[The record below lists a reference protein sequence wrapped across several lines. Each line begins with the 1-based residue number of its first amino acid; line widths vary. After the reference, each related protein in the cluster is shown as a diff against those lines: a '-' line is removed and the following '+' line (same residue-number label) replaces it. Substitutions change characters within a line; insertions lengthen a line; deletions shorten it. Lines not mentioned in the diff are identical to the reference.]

1 MWSQD
6 LNSGFTFK
14 DCLFGGVK
22 LAENPD
28 PDKYI
33 YTGYDIGF
41 DQRSE
46 FSLTDGSMGKSVI
59 IIGFDMSSSVHTDNE
74 RKDML
79 ILGTGP
85 TQGLDDTKF
94 KQIPNRY

>member
-1 MWSQD
+1 MVLKFFFTVFELDMWSQD

-41 DQRSE
+41 D
-46 FSLTDGSMGKSVI
+46 
-59 IIGFDMSSSVHTDNE
+59 
-74 RKDML
+74 
-79 ILGTGP
+79 
-85 TQGLDDTKF
+85 
-94 KQIPNRY
+94 

>member
-1 MWSQD
+1 MYHGNLKVCQLKKLLFLLLLLLELLIIAFLHQLNGAEIDFFTVFKLDMWSQD

-41 DQRSE
+41 D
-46 FSLTDGSMGKSVI
+46 
-59 IIGFDMSSSVHTDNE
+59 
-74 RKDML
+74 
-79 ILGTGP
+79 
-85 TQGLDDTKF
+85 
-94 KQIPNRY
+94 

>member
-1 MWSQD
+1 
-6 LNSGFTFK
+6 
-14 DCLFGGVK
+14 
-22 LAENPD
+22 
-28 PDKYI
+28 
-33 YTGYDIGF
+33 
-41 DQRSE
+41 
-46 FSLTDGSMGKSVI
+46 MGKSAI

-79 ILGTGP
+79 ILGIGP